1 MKAPAQTIPAS
12 PETPPILSNGP
23 AFGVV
28 VGVAGA
34 AFEAETPVDEAKRA
48 KSASDD
54 VAASDY
60 IFEMT
65 ADAKRLD
72 PVLAC
77 VALLSRR
84 ITCAFASGVDVDGGR
99 RITK

>member
-1 MKAPAQTIPAS
+1 
-12 PETPPILSNGP
+12 LSKGP

-28 VGVAGA
+28 VGVDGEAGA

-54 VAASDY
+54 VAASDC